1 MMDQP
6 KDPTLKTTARSL
18 ALIDRVRE
26 HGGANLPL
34 LAEDLSLAKSTVY
47 KHLST
52 LYECGYLVKEGDEYH
67 IGPKF
72 LGLGEHARSRKRGY
86 QVADDAVRELTDA
99 TDEEIDFVI
108 EDHGRVVTI
117 SESYHKWVKYPDD
130 SNSSRYRARMG
141 TYYHMHATASG
152 KAILAE
158 LGRDRTEAILD
169 RWGLPA
175 NTDNTITDRRTLF
188 EELERVD
195 DRGYSIDN
203 EEFTEGLRSVGMA
216 VDQPDGPPIGAM
228 SVSGPSYRITD
239 EVIEQNIVPAL
250 ERTVKSFEQRVA
262 NDRSDGT

>member
-1 MMDQP
+1 MMSRP
-6 KDPTLKTTARSL
+6 EDPTLKTTARSL
-18 ALIDRVRE
+18 ALIDRIRE
-26 HGGANLPL
+26 RGGANLPQ

-47 KHLST
+47 KHVMT

-72 LGLGEHARSRKRGY
+72 LGLGEHARSRKVGY
-86 QVADDAVRELTDA
+86 KFADDAVRELTEA
-99 TDEEIDFVI
+99 TDEEVDFVI

-117 SESYHKWVKYPDD
+117 SESYHKWVKYPGESD
-130 SNSSRYRARMG
+130 SNRYRARMG

-158 LGRDRTEAILD
+158 LPQERTEAILD

-175 NTDNTITDRRTLF
+175 NTDNTITDRRALF
-188 EELERVD
+188 EELDRVD
-195 DRGYSIDN
+195 DRGYAIDD

-216 VDQPDGPPIGAM
+216 VERPDGPPIGAM

-239 EVIEQNIVPAL
+239 EVIEQNIIPVL
-250 ERTVKSFEQRVA
+250 ERTVDSFERRLV
-262 NDRSDGT
+262 NDRSNDP